1 MPLES
6 AVYISDLNSANPLST
21 DSVSQSDDHIRL
33 IKSAIKA
40 TFPNI
45 TAPVTATA
53 AQLNSPIPAGV
64 IVLWSGAVG
73 AVPSG
78 WALCNGSNGTPDLR
92 DRFVVGAGSTYAVG
106 ATGGTTTTS
115 AAGGHTH
122 TEASAGGHN
131 HTGVTGD
138 TALTTAQM
146 PSHTH
151 TWSGTQT
158 AEDNN
163 FTAGSNWLREGS
175 TVQSSAFTVTT
186 TATGEGAAH
195 SHTIGT
201 DGSHS
206 HTINAVGDHTHT
218 VTPPYYALAYIMK
231 L

>member
-6 AVYISDLNSANPLST
+6 AQYISDLNSANPVST
-21 DSVSQSDDHIRL
+21 DSVAQADDHIRL
-33 IKSAIKA
+33 IKAAIKA

-45 TAPVTATA
+45 TGPVTATQA
-53 AQLNSPIPAGV
+53 ALNAPLPSGI
-64 IVLWSGAVG
+64 IVMWSGVSA
-73 AVPSG
+73 PSG
-78 WALCNGSNGTPDLR
+78 WALCDGTNGTPDLR
-92 DRFVVGAGSTYAVG
+92 NRFVVAAGVTYPLG
-106 ATGGTTTTS
+106 TTGGTTTTS
-115 AAGGHTH
+115 AAGSHTH
-122 TEASAGGHN
+122 TEAAAGGHN

-138 TALTTAQM
+138 TALTVNQI

-175 TVQSSAFTVTT
+175 TVQSSSFTVTT
-186 TATGEGAAH
+186 TATGEGATH
-195 SHTIGT
+195 NHTLGT
-201 DGSHS
+201 DGAHT
-206 HTINAVGDHTHT
+206 HTINSVGDHTHT